1 MLIDFFLKSGKLAG
15 ADDAPPFSLEFQID
29 AANLE
34 KARGPA
40 LKLLAAIDA
49 NVRGGISFENDT
61 ERAVYLIGDA
71 VTKNTRLQ
79 KAVQKA
85 MSAVIVFLAT
95 DTDERLEGVASG
107 KYARIGFVVTLGDIW
122 TAEPADRNSATH
134 GGSAAGPMMA
144 GGKRYRVRRVLV
156 PA

>member
-15 ADDAPPFSLEFQID
+15 ADDAPPFLLEFQVE
-29 AANLE
+29 AAKLE
-34 KARGPA
+34 KTRGPA

-49 NVRGGISFENDT
+49 NVRAGISFENDT
-61 ERAVYLIGDA
+61 ERAVYLIGDS
-71 VTKNTRLQ
+71 VTKNTHLQ

-95 DTDERLEGVASG
+95 DTDERWEGVVSG

-122 TAEPADRNSATH
+122 SAETADWNSATH
-134 GGSAAGPMMA
+134 GGTAAGPMMA

>member
-15 ADDAPPFSLEFQID
+15 ADDAPPFSLEFQTD
-29 AANLE
+29 VANLE
-34 KARGPA
+34 KARRPA

-61 ERAVYLIGDA
+61 ERAVYLIGDS
-71 VTKNTRLQ
+71 VTKNTHLQ

-85 MSAVIVFLAT
+85 MTAVIVFLAT

-122 TAEPADRNSATH
+122 TAETADRNSVTH
-134 GGSAAGPMMA
+134 GGTAAGPMMA

>member
-1 MLIDFFLKSGKLAG
+1 MLIDFFLKSGKLASAG
-15 ADDAPPFSLEFQID
+15 DAPPFLLEFQVD
-29 AANLE
+29 AAKLE
-34 KARGPA
+34 KTRGPA

-61 ERAVYLIGDA
+61 ERAVYLIGDS
-71 VTKNTRLQ
+71 VTKNTHLQ

-95 DTDERLEGVASG
+95 DTDERREDVASG

-122 TAEPADRNSATH
+122 SAETADWNSATH
-134 GGSAAGPMMA
+134 GGTAAGPMMA

>member
-15 ADDAPPFSLEFQID
+15 ADDAAPFLLDFQID

-40 LKLLAAIDA
+40 LKLLAAVDA

-61 ERAVYLIGDA
+61 ERAVYLIGDS
-71 VTKNTRLQ
+71 VTKNTHLQ

-95 DTDERLEGVASG
+95 DTDERLEDVVSG

-122 TAEPADRNSATH
+122 TAETAVMNPATH
-134 GGSAAGPMMA
+134 GGTAVAPMMA

>member
-15 ADDAPPFSLEFQID
+15 ADDAPPFLLEFQTD
-29 AANLE
+29 VANLE

-79 KAVQKA
+79 KADQKA
-85 MSAVIVFLAT
+85 MSAVIVFMAT